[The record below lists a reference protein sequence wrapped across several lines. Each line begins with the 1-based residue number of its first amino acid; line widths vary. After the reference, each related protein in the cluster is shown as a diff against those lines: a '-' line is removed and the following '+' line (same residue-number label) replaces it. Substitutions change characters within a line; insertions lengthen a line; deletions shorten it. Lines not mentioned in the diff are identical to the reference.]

1 MAIDKYLENITSEHR
16 GKPKFEAWLSSGLT
30 IIDHAY
36 LALKSFDS
44 NFDLDNAI
52 GQQLDLLGEII
63 GRDRI
68 LKFQPMNGYSPVLD
82 DEYYRLV
89 LKAKIAMNNW
99 NGQIPEMYE
108 IWDNIFTELGL
119 QIQDNQDMSLN
130 AYITGYIDQV
140 QQELIQRGYII
151 PKPEGVRVNL
161 IGRTPMDFKPYIG
174 MVVSSQNTINISMDF
189 DSKESM
195 NKTAYSAMTVQGIC
209 TSIINFEGISNP
221 KPALTNDEGKYLLT
235 NTGLKLLVEKGDD

>member
-30 IIDHAY
+30 ILDHAY
-36 LALKSFDS
+36 LCAKSIDP

-52 GQQLDLLGEII
+52 GVQLDILGQSI
-63 GRDRI
+63 GRERT
-68 LKFQPMNGYSPVLD
+68 LKFQPQNTNPVLD
-82 DEYYRLV
+82 DEYYRLI

-99 NGQIPEMYE
+99 DGKIPSIYA
-108 IWDNIFTELGL
+108 IWDNVFDDLGL
-119 QIQDNQDMSLN
+119 QIQDNQDMSFD
-130 AYITGYIDQV
+130 AYITGYIDSIK
-140 QQELIQRGYII
+140 QELIQRGYIV

-174 MVVSSQNTINISMDF
+174 MVVSSQNTININMDF
-189 DSKESM
+189 DPKESM
-195 NKTAYSAMTVQGIC
+195 DKTAYSVMTVQGIC

-221 KPALTNDEGKYLLT
+221 KQALTSDEGKYLLT

>member
-30 IIDHAY
+30 ILDHAY
-36 LALKSFDS
+36 LCAKSIDP

-52 GQQLDLLGEII
+52 GVQLDILGQSI
-63 GRDRI
+63 GRERT
-68 LKFQPMNGYSPVLD
+68 LKFQPQNTNPVLD
-82 DEYYRLV
+82 DEYYRLI

-99 NGQIPEMYE
+99 DGKIPSIYA
-108 IWDNIFTELGL
+108 IWDNVFDDLGL
-119 QIQDNQDMSLN
+119 QIQDNQDMSFD
-130 AYITGYIDQV
+130 AYITGYIDSIK
-140 QQELIQRGYII
+140 QELIQRGYIV

-174 MVVSSQNTINISMDF
+174 MVVSSQNTMNISMDF
-189 DSKESM
+189 DPKESM

-209 TSIINFEGISNP
+209 TSVIRFEDAP
-221 KPALTNDEGKYLLT
+221 ADKYLALTDDEGKYLLT
-235 NTGLKLLVEKGDD
+235 SAGLKLLVEKGDV